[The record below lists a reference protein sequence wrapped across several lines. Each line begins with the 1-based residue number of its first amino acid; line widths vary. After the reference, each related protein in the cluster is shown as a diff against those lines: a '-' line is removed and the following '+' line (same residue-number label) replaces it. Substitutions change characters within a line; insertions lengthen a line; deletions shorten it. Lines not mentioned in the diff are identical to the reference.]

1 MALAKYGKPTKDV
14 KLFVK
19 YEAEEEPEE
28 ALMNSISEIFNK
40 GLLADV
46 SLIAAEG
53 SQKFPA
59 HKLVLAAKS
68 PVLMEMFSHSSSE
81 IGDKCE
87 VRLHETCAGA
97 VRSFLDFVYNRE
109 YKPRNE
115 EVNKDV
121 LKLANQFKMPVLIE
135 KCCEELVKNL
145 TTTNVVDKLQL
156 CDEFELSKLRN
167 KIMQQLTS
175 NKKALQD
182 VAESQQILQHPLL
195 LQEMLG
201 LMAKEG
207 AKEQEKK
214 NKEAAQKGMAT
225 KGLRK
230 QEMAKAKEALGLST
244 QETSDDQDEPETPQK
259 RLKQETQEPEPQS
272 KRRNVKK

>member
-1 MALAKYGKPTKDV
+1 MALAKYGKPSKDV

-19 YEAEEEPEE
+19 YEADEEPET
-28 ALMNSISEIFNK
+28 AFLDGISEIFNK

-46 SLIAAEG
+46 TLIAAEG
-53 SQKFPA
+53 REKFSA

-81 IGDKCE
+81 SGTQCE
-87 VRLHETCAGA
+87 VRLYETCAGA

-109 YKPRNE
+109 YQPRNE

-121 LKLANQFKMPVLIE
+121 LKLANQFRMPVLIE
-135 KCCEELVKNL
+135 KCSEELAKNI

-156 CDEFELSKLRN
+156 CDEFELLKLRN

-182 VAESQQILQHPLL
+182 VAESQQILQYPLL

-214 NKEAAQKGMAT
+214 KQEAAQKTAQKKMS
-225 KGLRK
+225 
-230 QEMAKAKEALGLST
+230 KAKEALGLKP
-244 QETSDDQDEPETPQK
+244 QETTEDDEESAPQTPQK
-259 RLKQETQEPEPQS
+259 RSLKQEAQEAAEPQS
-272 KRRNVKK
+272 KRRNAKK

>member
-14 KLFVK
+14 KLFVQYK
-19 YEAEEEPEE
+19 GEDEPED
-28 ALMNSISEIFNK
+28 AFFNSIAEIFNK

-53 SQKFPA
+53 REKFTA

-121 LKLANQFKMPVLIE
+121 LKLAKQFKMPVLIE
-135 KCCEELVKNL
+135 KCSEELAKNI

-214 NKEAAQKGMAT
+214 KKEAADKGRET

-230 QEMAKAKEALGLST
+230 QEMAKAKEALGLTT
-244 QETSDDQDEPETPQK
+244 QDDEEDEPQTPQK
-259 RLKQETQEPEPQS
+259 RLKQEAQEPVEPQS

>member
-1 MALAKYGKPTKDV
+1 MALAKYGKPSKDV
-14 KLFVK
+14 KLFVQYK
-19 YEAEEEPEE
+19 ADEEPES
-28 ALMNSISEIFNK
+28 ALLDGISEIFNK

-46 SLIAAEG
+46 TLIAAEG
-53 SQKFPA
+53 REKFSA

-68 PVLMEMFSHSSSE
+68 PVLMEMFSHSTTE
-81 IGDKCE
+81 NGTQCE
-87 VRLHETCAGA
+87 VRLYETCAGA

-109 YKPRNE
+109 YQPRND

-121 LKLANQFKMPVLIE
+121 LKLANQFRMPVLIE
-135 KCCEELVKNL
+135 KCSEELAKNI

-156 CDEFELSKLRN
+156 CDEFDLLKLRN

-182 VAESQQILQHPLL
+182 VAESQQILQYPLL

-207 AKEQEKK
+207 AKEQDKK
-214 NKEAAQKGMAT
+214 KQEQAQK
-225 KGLRK
+225 KQLRK
-230 QEMAKAKEALGLST
+230 NEMTKAKEALGLNA
-244 QETSDDQDEPETPQK
+244 QETTDDEEPGPQTPQK
-259 RLKQETQEPEPQS
+259 RLKQEEAAEPQS
-272 KRRNVKK
+272 KRRNAKK